1 MDSIKKAEYNRR
13 AYEKRKKA
21 KLVPTLPSEE
31 IKTEVK
37 QSMQPN
43 DNNDKYYNKYKEMKK
58 ENELL
63 KQELMELRIETKYL
77 KQQLQNQP
85 TPQAIQPIVQVLPQP
100 KTIKNKTK
108 IDEFKNAIPINDFF
122 NNIKIEY
129 IDIRELKNI
138 RGDSVN
144 DKFVNFIHDLI
155 KKRYDVF
162 DQDEKPF
169 YCSDMKRKT
178 LLFKQNDF
186 VNKKVIKEI
195 LSRDEM
201 LSNGFNLYN
210 YKECMNDDGEYEF
223 YVNERCYDKKSKWI
237 VFRENDNI
245 DNLFYYIS
253 RLIKEVINNYT
264 TAVHDIRLMSSSDN
278 DDSIEISPLKILTTS
293 LKDNFNRIIKSLCDI
308 SYLDYI
314 EE

>member
-31 IKTEVK
+31 IKTELK

-85 TPQAIQPIVQVLPQP
+85 TQAIQPIVQVLPQP

-108 IDEFKNAIPINDFF
+108 IDEFKNAIPINKFF
-122 NNIKIEY
+122 TDLKIEY
-129 IDIRELKNI
+129 SDIRELKNM
-138 RGDSVN
+138 RGDNAN

>member
-1 MDSIKKAEYNRR
+1 MDSMKKAEYNRR
-13 AYEKRKKA
+13 AYEKRKA

-31 IKTEVK
+31 IKTELQ
-37 QSMQPN
+37 QSKPPN

-63 KQELMELRIETKYL
+63 KQELMELRIEAKYL

-108 IDEFKNAIPINDFF
+108 IDEFKNAIPINKFFTDF
-122 NNIKIEY
+122 KIDY
-129 IDIRELKNI
+129 SDIRELKNI
-138 RGDSVN
+138 RGDNVN

-178 LLFKQNDF
+178 LLFKQNDYI
-186 VNKKVIKEI
+186 NKKVIKET
-195 LSRDEM
+195 LTRDEM

-210 YKECMNDDGEYEF
+210 YKDCMNDDGEYEF

-293 LKDNFNRIIKSLCDI
+293 LKDNFNKIIKSLCDI

>member
-1 MDSIKKAEYNRR
+1 MDSMKKAEYNRR
-13 AYEKRKKA
+13 AYEKRKA
-21 KLVPTLPSEE
+21 KLFPTLPSEE
-31 IKTEVK
+31 IKTELQ
-37 QSMQPN
+37 QSKPPSDN
-43 DNNDKYYNKYKEMKK
+43 DDKYYNKYKQLKLEH
-58 ENELL
+58 ELV

-108 IDEFKNAIPINDFF
+108 IDEFKNAIPINKFF
-122 NNIKIEY
+122 TDLKIEY
-129 IDIRELKNI
+129 SDIRELKNI
-138 RGDSVN
+138 RGDNVN

-210 YKECMNDDGEYEF
+210 YKDCMNEDGEYEF

-293 LKDNFNRIIKSLCDI
+293 LKDNFNQIIKSLCDI

>member
-31 IKTEVK
+31 IKTELQ

-85 TPQAIQPIVQVLPQP
+85 IQQTIQPIVQVLPQP

-129 IDIRELKNI
+129 SDIRELKNI
-138 RGDSVN
+138 RGDNAN

>member
-13 AYEKRKKA
+13 AYEKRKA

-31 IKTEVK
+31 IKTELQ
-37 QSMQPN
+37 QSKPPSDN
-43 DNNDKYYNKYKEMKK
+43 DDKYYNKYKQLKLEH
-58 ENELL
+58 ELL

-85 TPQAIQPIVQVLPQP
+85 IPQAIQPIVQVLPQP

-108 IDEFKNAIPINDFF
+108 IDEFKNAIPINKFF
-122 NNIKIEY
+122 TDLKIEY
-129 IDIRELKNI
+129 SDIRELKNI
-138 RGDSVN
+138 RGDNAN

-195 LSRDEM
+195 LSKDEM

>member
-1 MDSIKKAEYNRR
+1 MDSMKKAEYNRR
-13 AYEKRKKA
+13 AYEKRKA
-21 KLVPTLPSEE
+21 KLFPTLPSEE
-31 IKTEVK
+31 IKTELQ
-37 QSMQPN
+37 QSNPPSEN
-43 DNNDKYYNKYKEMKK
+43 DDKYYNKYKKLKIEH
-58 ENELL
+58 ELL
-63 KQELMELRIETKYL
+63 KQELMELRIEAKYF

-85 TPQAIQPIVQVLPQP
+85 TPPAIQPIVQVLPQP

-108 IDEFKNAIPINDFF
+108 IDEFKNAIPINKFF
-122 NNIKIEY
+122 SDIKIDY
-129 IDIRELKNI
+129 SDIRELKNI
-138 RGDSVN
+138 RGDNVN
-144 DKFVNFIHDLI
+144 DKFINFIHDLI

-169 YCSDMKRKT
+169 YCSDIKRKT

-186 VNKKVIKEI
+186 VNKKVIKET

-201 LSNGFNLYN
+201 LSNGFNLHN
-210 YKECMNDDGEYEF
+210 YKDCMNDDGEYEF

-308 SYLDYI
+308 SFLDYI

>member
-13 AYEKRKKA
+13 AYEKRKA

-31 IKTEVK
+31 IKTELQ

-85 TPQAIQPIVQVLPQP
+85 IPQAIQPIVQVLPQP

-108 IDEFKNAIPINDFF
+108 IDEFKNAIPINKFF
-122 NNIKIEY
+122 TDLKIEY
-129 IDIRELKNI
+129 SDIRELKNM
-138 RGDSVN
+138 RGDNAN

-195 LSRDEM
+195 LSKDEM

-210 YKECMNDDGEYEF
+210 YKDCMNEDGEYEF

>member
-1 MDSIKKAEYNRR
+1 MDPIKKAEYNRR
-13 AYEKRKKA
+13 AYEKRKA

-31 IKTEVK
+31 IKTELQ

-77 KQQLQNQP
+77 KQQLQHQP
-85 TPQAIQPIVQVLPQP
+85 IQQTIQPIVQVLPQP

-108 IDEFKNAIPINDFF
+108 IDEFKNAIPINKFF
-122 NNIKIEY
+122 TDLKIEY
-129 IDIRELKNI
+129 SDIRELKNI
-138 RGDSVN
+138 RGDNAN

-162 DQDEKPF
+162 EQDEKPF

-195 LSRDEM
+195 LSKDEM
-201 LSNGFNLYN
+201 ISNGFNLYN
-210 YKECMNDDGEYEF
+210 YKDCMNDDGEYEF

>member
-1 MDSIKKAEYNRR
+1 MDPIKKAEYNRR
-13 AYEKRKKA
+13 AYEKRKA

-31 IKTEVK
+31 IKTELQ

-77 KQQLQNQP
+77 KQQLQHQP
-85 TPQAIQPIVQVLPQP
+85 IQQTIQPIVQVLPQP

-108 IDEFKNAIPINDFF
+108 IDEFKNAIPINKFF
-122 NNIKIEY
+122 TDLKIEY
-129 IDIRELKNI
+129 SDIRELKNI
-138 RGDSVN
+138 RGDNVN

-162 DQDEKPF
+162 EQDEKPF

-195 LSRDEM
+195 LSKDEM
-201 LSNGFNLYN
+201 ISNGFNLYN
-210 YKECMNDDGEYEF
+210 YKDCMNDDGEYEF
-223 YVNERCYDKKSKWI
+223 YINERCYDKKSKWI

>member
-13 AYEKRKKA
+13 AYEKRKA

-63 KQELMELRIETKYL
+63 KQELMELRIEAKYL

-108 IDEFKNAIPINDFF
+108 IDEFKNAIPINKFF
-122 NNIKIEY
+122 TDLKIEY
-129 IDIRELKNI
+129 SDIRELKNI
-138 RGDSVN
+138 RGDNVN

-178 LLFKQNDF
+178 LLFKQNDYL
-186 VNKKVIKEI
+186 NKKVIKEI

-210 YKECMNDDGEYEF
+210 YKDCMNDDGEYEF

>member
-1 MDSIKKAEYNRR
+1 MDPIKKAEYNRR
-13 AYEKRKKA
+13 AYEKRKA

-31 IKTEVK
+31 IKTELQ

-77 KQQLQNQP
+77 KQQLQHQP
-85 TPQAIQPIVQVLPQP
+85 IQQTIQPIVQVLPQP

-108 IDEFKNAIPINDFF
+108 IDEFKNAIPINKFF
-122 NNIKIEY
+122 TDLKIEY
-129 IDIRELKNI
+129 SDIRELKNI
-138 RGDSVN
+138 RGDNVN

-162 DQDEKPF
+162 EQDEKPF

-186 VNKKVIKEI
+186 VNKKVIKET
-195 LSRDEM
+195 LSKDEM
-201 LSNGFNLYN
+201 ISNGFNLYN
-210 YKECMNDDGEYEF
+210 YKDCMNDDGEYEF

>member
-1 MDSIKKAEYNRR
+1 MDPIKKAEYNRR
-13 AYEKRKKA
+13 AYEKRKA

-31 IKTEVK
+31 IKTELQ

-77 KQQLQNQP
+77 KQQLQHQP
-85 TPQAIQPIVQVLPQP
+85 IQQTIQPIVQVLPQP

-108 IDEFKNAIPINDFF
+108 IDEFKNAIPINKFF
-122 NNIKIEY
+122 TDLKIEY
-129 IDIRELKNI
+129 SDIRELKNI
-138 RGDSVN
+138 RGDNAN

>member
-1 MDSIKKAEYNRR
+1 MDPIKKAEYNRR
-13 AYEKRKKA
+13 AYEKRKA

-31 IKTEVK
+31 IKTELQ

-77 KQQLQNQP
+77 KQQLQHQP
-85 TPQAIQPIVQVLPQP
+85 IQQTIQPIVQVLPQP

-108 IDEFKNAIPINDFF
+108 IDEFKNAIPINKFF
-122 NNIKIEY
+122 TDLKIEY
-129 IDIRELKNI
+129 SDIRELKNI
-138 RGDSVN
+138 RGDNVN

-162 DQDEKPF
+162 EQDEKPF

-186 VNKKVIKEI
+186 VNKKVIKET
-195 LSRDEM
+195 LSKDEM
-201 LSNGFNLYN
+201 ISNGFNLYN
-210 YKECMNDDGEYEF
+210 YKDCMNEDGEYEF

>member
-13 AYEKRKKA
+13 AYERRKA
-21 KLVPTLPSEE
+21 KLFPTLPSEE
-31 IKTEVK
+31 IKTELQ
-37 QSMQPN
+37 QSKPPSDN
-43 DNNDKYYNKYKEMKK
+43 DDKYYNKYKEMKK

-63 KQELMELRIETKYL
+63 KQELMELRIEAKYL

-85 TPQAIQPIVQVLPQP
+85 TQQTIQPIVQVLPQP

-108 IDEFKNAIPINDFF
+108 IDEFKNAIPINKFF
-122 NNIKIEY
+122 TDLKIEY
-129 IDIRELKNI
+129 SDIRELKNI
-138 RGDSVN
+138 RGDNVN

-178 LLFKQNDF
+178 LLFKQNDYL
-186 VNKKVIKEI
+186 NKKVIKEI

-210 YKECMNDDGEYEF
+210 YKDCMNDDGEYEF

>member
-1 MDSIKKAEYNRR
+1 
-13 AYEKRKKA
+13 
-21 KLVPTLPSEE
+21 
-31 IKTEVK
+31 
-37 QSMQPN
+37 
-43 DNNDKYYNKYKEMKK
+43 
-58 ENELL
+58 
-63 KQELMELRIETKYL
+63 
-77 KQQLQNQP
+77 
-85 TPQAIQPIVQVLPQP
+85 
-100 KTIKNKTK
+100 
-108 IDEFKNAIPINDFF
+108 
-122 NNIKIEY
+122 
-129 IDIRELKNI
+129 
-138 RGDSVN
+138 
-144 DKFVNFIHDLI
+144 
-155 KKRYDVF
+155 
-162 DQDEKPF
+162 
-169 YCSDMKRKT
+169 MKRKT

>member
-1 MDSIKKAEYNRR
+1 MDSMKKAEYNRR
-13 AYEKRKKA
+13 AYEKRKA
-21 KLVPTLPSEE
+21 KLFPTLPSEE
-31 IKTEVK
+31 IKTELQ
-37 QSMQPN
+37 QSKPPSDN
-43 DNNDKYYNKYKEMKK
+43 DDKYYNKYKQLKLEH
-58 ENELL
+58 ELV

-108 IDEFKNAIPINDFF
+108 IDEFKNAIPINKFF
-122 NNIKIEY
+122 TDLKIEY
-129 IDIRELKNI
+129 SDIRELKNI
-138 RGDSVN
+138 RGDNVN

-210 YKECMNDDGEYEF
+210 YKDCMNDDGEYEF

>member
-13 AYEKRKKA
+13 AYEKRKA

-31 IKTEVK
+31 IKTELQ
-37 QSMQPN
+37 QSKPPSDN
-43 DNNDKYYNKYKEMKK
+43 DDKYYNKYKQLKLEH
-58 ENELL
+58 ELL

-108 IDEFKNAIPINDFF
+108 IDEFKNAIPINKFF
-122 NNIKIEY
+122 TDLKIEY
-129 IDIRELKNI
+129 SDIRELKNI
-138 RGDSVN
+138 RGDNAN

-210 YKECMNDDGEYEF
+210 YKDCMNDDGEYEF
-223 YVNERCYDKKSKWI
+223 YINERCYDKKSKWI

>member
-1 MDSIKKAEYNRR
+1 MDPIKKAEYNRR
-13 AYEKRKKA
+13 AYEKRKA

-31 IKTEVK
+31 IKTELQ

-77 KQQLQNQP
+77 KQQLQHQP
-85 TPQAIQPIVQVLPQP
+85 IQQTIQPIVQVLPQP

-108 IDEFKNAIPINDFF
+108 IDEFKNAIPINKFF
-122 NNIKIEY
+122 TDLKIEY
-129 IDIRELKNI
+129 SDIRELKNI
-138 RGDSVN
+138 RGDNVN

>member
-1 MDSIKKAEYNRR
+1 MDPIKKAEYNRR
-13 AYEKRKKA
+13 AYEKRKA

-31 IKTEVK
+31 IKTELQ

-85 TPQAIQPIVQVLPQP
+85 IPQAIQPIVQVLPQP

-108 IDEFKNAIPINDFF
+108 IDEFKNAIPINKFF
-122 NNIKIEY
+122 TDLKIEY
-129 IDIRELKNI
+129 SDIRELKNI
-138 RGDSVN
+138 RGDNAN

>member
-1 MDSIKKAEYNRR
+1 MDPIKKAEYNRR
-13 AYEKRKKA
+13 AYEKRKA

-77 KQQLQNQP
+77 KQQLQHQP
-85 TPQAIQPIVQVLPQP
+85 IQQTIQPIVQVLPQP

-108 IDEFKNAIPINDFF
+108 IDEFKNAIPINKFF
-122 NNIKIEY
+122 TDLKIEY
-129 IDIRELKNI
+129 SDIRELKNI
-138 RGDSVN
+138 RGDNVN

-210 YKECMNDDGEYEF
+210 YKDCMNDDGEYEF

>member
-1 MDSIKKAEYNRR
+1 MDSMKKAEYNRR
-13 AYEKRKKA
+13 AYEKRKA

-31 IKTEVK
+31 IKTELQ
-37 QSMQPN
+37 QSKPPSDN
-43 DNNDKYYNKYKEMKK
+43 DDKYYNKYKEMKK

-63 KQELMELRIETKYL
+63 KQELMELRIEAKYL

-108 IDEFKNAIPINDFF
+108 IDEFKNAIPINKFFTDF
-122 NNIKIEY
+122 KIDY
-129 IDIRELKNI
+129 SDIRELKNI
-138 RGDSVN
+138 RGDNVN
-144 DKFVNFIHDLI
+144 DKFINFIHDLI

-186 VNKKVIKEI
+186 VNKKVIKET
-195 LSRDEM
+195 LTRDEM

-210 YKECMNDDGEYEF
+210 YKDCMNDDGEYEF

-293 LKDNFNRIIKSLCDI
+293 LKDNFNKIIKSLCDI

>member
-1 MDSIKKAEYNRR
+1 MDPIKKAEYNRR
-13 AYEKRKKA
+13 AYEKRKA

-31 IKTEVK
+31 IKTELQ

-77 KQQLQNQP
+77 KQQLQHQP
-85 TPQAIQPIVQVLPQP
+85 IQQTIQPIVQVLPQP

-108 IDEFKNAIPINDFF
+108 IDEFKNAIPINKFF
-122 NNIKIEY
+122 TDLKIEY
-129 IDIRELKNI
+129 SDIRELKNI
-138 RGDSVN
+138 RGDNVN

-162 DQDEKPF
+162 EQDEKPF

-210 YKECMNDDGEYEF
+210 YKDCMNDDGEYEF

>member
-13 AYEKRKKA
+13 AYEKRKA
-21 KLVPTLPSEE
+21 KLFPTLPSEE
-31 IKTEVK
+31 IKTELQ
-37 QSMQPN
+37 QSKPPSDN
-43 DNNDKYYNKYKEMKK
+43 DDKYYNKYKEMKK

-63 KQELMELRIETKYL
+63 KQELMELRIEAKYL

-108 IDEFKNAIPINDFF
+108 IDEFKNAIPINKFF
-122 NNIKIEY
+122 TDLKIEY
-129 IDIRELKNI
+129 SDIRELKNI
-138 RGDSVN
+138 RGDNVN

-210 YKECMNDDGEYEF
+210 YKDCMNEDGEYEF

-293 LKDNFNRIIKSLCDI
+293 LKDNFNQIIKSLCDI

>member
-13 AYEKRKKA
+13 AYEKRKA

-31 IKTEVK
+31 IKTELQ
-37 QSMQPN
+37 QSKPPSDN
-43 DNNDKYYNKYKEMKK
+43 DDKYYNKYKQLKLEH
-58 ENELL
+58 ELL

-85 TPQAIQPIVQVLPQP
+85 IPQAIQPIVQVLPQP

-108 IDEFKNAIPINDFF
+108 IDEFKNAIPINKFF
-122 NNIKIEY
+122 TDLKIEY
-129 IDIRELKNI
+129 SDIRELKNI
-138 RGDSVN
+138 RGDNAN

-195 LSRDEM
+195 LSKDEM

-210 YKECMNDDGEYEF
+210 YKDCMNDDGEYEF
-223 YVNERCYDKKSKWI
+223 YINERCYDKKSKWI

>member
-85 TPQAIQPIVQVLPQP
+85 TQQTIQPIVQVLPQP

-108 IDEFKNAIPINDFF
+108 IDEFKNAIPINKFF
-122 NNIKIEY
+122 TDLKIEY
-129 IDIRELKNI
+129 SDIRELKNI
-138 RGDSVN
+138 RGDNVN

-210 YKECMNDDGEYEF
+210 YKDCMNDDGEYEF

>member
-1 MDSIKKAEYNRR
+1 MDPIKKAEYNRR
-13 AYEKRKKA
+13 AYEKRKA

-31 IKTEVK
+31 IKTELQ

-77 KQQLQNQP
+77 KQQLQHQP
-85 TPQAIQPIVQVLPQP
+85 IQQTIQPIVQVLPQP

-108 IDEFKNAIPINDFF
+108 IDEFKNAIPINKFF
-122 NNIKIEY
+122 TDLKIEY
-129 IDIRELKNI
+129 SDIRELKNI
-138 RGDSVN
+138 RGDNVN

-162 DQDEKPF
+162 EQDEKPF

-195 LSRDEM
+195 LSKDEM
-201 LSNGFNLYN
+201 ISNGFNLYN
-210 YKECMNDDGEYEF
+210 YKDCMNDDGEYEF

>member
-1 MDSIKKAEYNRR
+1 MDSMKKAEYNRR
-13 AYEKRKKA
+13 AYEKRKA

-31 IKTEVK
+31 IKTELQ
-37 QSMQPN
+37 QSKPPSDN
-43 DNNDKYYNKYKEMKK
+43 DDKYYNKYKEMKK

-108 IDEFKNAIPINDFF
+108 IDEFKNAIPINKFFTDF
-122 NNIKIEY
+122 KIDY
-129 IDIRELKNI
+129 SDIRELKNI
-138 RGDSVN
+138 RGDNVN

-178 LLFKQNDF
+178 LLFKQNDYI
-186 VNKKVIKEI
+186 NKKVIKET

-210 YKECMNDDGEYEF
+210 YKDCMNDDGEYEF

-293 LKDNFNRIIKSLCDI
+293 LKDNFNKIIKSLCDI